1 MYFEKW
7 LQNIR
12 FYMHTKPWKWRHA
25 TLSTGWQR
33 LIGCLKLQV
42 FFHKRATNHRAL
54 LQKMTTKDKAPCESS
69 PPCTPWHTYVHVN
82 ITYVWMCKHNLENG
96 AVTLQ
101 AIDATRT
108 HMYMQYPCVS
118 ICIKTWKMAWRR
130 LEYSAAAFLSSF
142 ASVRSDVM
150 SSSRRASA
158 SALRLPTTAGKKQ
171 KKVAYLLRSIIIKLT
186 FEISR
191 ARHGA
196 RLCLGLRPPPLLIAP
211 KSTKKISSIY
221 SEITM
226 ELTFEK
232 SQTRE
237 VVPPPLPCG
246 SLPLRKGKKCCCHAS
261 FENWFATKRARSQ
274 NWSPY
279 SIDCANTLLTRFRF

>member
-1 MYFEKW
+1 MY
-7 LQNIR
+7 Q
-12 FYMHTKPWKWRHA
+12 
-25 TLSTGWQR
+25 
-33 LIGCLKLQV
+33 
-42 FFHKRATNHRAL
+42 
-54 LQKMTTKDKAPCESS
+54 
-69 PPCTPWHTYVHVN
+69 
-82 ITYVWMCKHNLENG
+82 NLENG
-96 AVTLQ
+96 VAPLRVLGRSFFELLCICAQRRHELVTARLCLGL
-101 AIDATRT
+101 ATP
-108 HMYMQYPCVS
+108 HNCGE
-118 ICIKTWKMAWRR
+118 KTKKSR
-130 LEYSAAAFLSSF
+130 LFTAF
-142 ASVRSDVM
+142 D
-150 SSSRRASA
+150 
-158 SALRLPTTAGKKQ
+158 
-171 KKVAYLLRSIIIKLT
+171 IIKLT